1 MKKLLG
7 IVVLSLLWC
16 NISSAEVN
24 SDLYLEHRDSKSKE
38 IVNFF
43 DSHLSGMASA
53 FTYANAQLK
62 VSKQD
67 LLYCQPGQL
76 SLTIDNIKNFIDDQ
90 IEENKKLNVY
100 NGEEPITLL
109 LLTRLKTVFPCK

>member
-1 MKKLLG
+1 M

-16 NISSAEVN
+16 NISSAEMN

-38 IVNFF
+38 ISSIF
-43 DSHLSGMASA
+43 DSHLSGMTSA
-53 FTYANAQLK
+53 FIYANAQLE
-62 VSKQD
+62 VNKQD
-67 LLYCQPGQL
+67 LLFCQPGKL
-76 SLTIDNIKNFIDDQ
+76 SLTVENIKRFIDDQ

-100 NGEEPITLL
+100 NGEDPITLI